1 MEALGLKEVSRVMK
15 VGDTVADILEGKNAG
30 LVSVGIL
37 EGSSVLGLTEQE
49 YKDLSPEERKEREE
63 KAEEVYRQAG
73 ADYVIRDIRKVL
85 ELL

>member
-1 MEALGLKEVSRVMK
+1 MRGLFLWESW
-15 VGDTVADILEGKNAG
+15 
-30 LVSVGIL
+30 

-49 YKDLSPEERKEREE
+49 YKCGLSPEERKEREE